1 MGTSDAKEGREYFS
15 NMARHRIR
23 FHYSGQSD
31 DDHILLAFSKKHVD
45 LRKEWLTNFMV
56 ESRRRKEIGLPEK
69 YLYAKDTKFVSFTD
83 FINLELVLFSNGDN
97 VRSIPSVVDGFKPAQ
112 RKVSL
117 FYHEEQQPLKW
128 FLLCSIRK

>member
-1 MGTSDAKEGREYFS
+1 
-15 NMARHRIR
+15 MARHRIR
-23 FHYSGQSD
+23 FHYTGQQD
-31 DDHILLAFSKKHVD
+31 DDHIMLAFSKKHVD

-97 VRSIPSVVDGFKPAQ
+97 VRSIPSLVDGLKPAQ
-112 RKVSL
+112 RKVS
-117 FYHEEQQPLKW
+117 F
-128 FLLCSIRK
+128 I